1 MTSELDLP
9 VVSFQDLARR
19 PEILRREL
27 WAFALPTGTAP
38 TPQGQA
44 YATEWVESFMA
55 LGPARLT
62 SARFWE
68 AFRGA
73 RERGLDLV
81 LALYEG
87 EEATPDLEP
96 IPKIVRLAL
105 PITSRRSPHE

>member
-27 WAFALPTGTAP
+27 WAFAQPTGTAP

-73 RERGLDLV
+73 RDDLRDS
-81 LALYEG
+81 LASMYKAAWKTPHL
-87 EEATPDLEP
+87 EEPRP
-96 IPKIVRLAL
+96 
-105 PITSRRSPHE
+105 